1 MTAGVSRSEPTP
13 QDHRAIAGGARLT
26 AVVRLRSLDVLAD
39 MYGTGSNSENSGV
52 QRMRCKKTADGYL
65 IYWGGR
71 WVFRA
76 YSNREVVALMV
87 WLHER
92 AAGYTAKTVT

>member
-1 MTAGVSRSEPTP
+1 
-13 QDHRAIAGGARLT
+13 
-26 AVVRLRSLDVLAD
+26 
-39 MYGTGSNSENSGV
+39 
-52 QRMRCKKTADGYL
+52 MRCKKTADGYL